1 MYAILRKI
9 RNISLPVDLKLK
21 LFDTMILPIVTY
33 GSEVWGFENVK
44 IIEKLHVQFCK
55 KIMRLR
61 NSTPNYM
68 VYGELGR
75 YPIEI
80 EINVKMVCFWNKLIS
95 SQDKL
100 SYCLY
105 QLMFNMHKN
114 NSYTFPWL
122 ESIRDVFNKT
132 GLGYIWNSQ
141 DVVPND
147 WLKSIVK
154 QSLCDQF
161 VQSWSSSLQNSS
173 KGQFYRMFKRDFICE
188 DYFLKLNTSSVFWIC
203 KLRTS
208 NMNFPVET
216 GRWSGLNRNERKC
229 PLCTSGVGDEMHYL
243 FQCDFF
249 STYRIK
255 YIPMYYIKY
264 PNIEKL
270 QGLLTYCN
278 KRVLENIS
286 VFLKIIYKTL
296 NNHR

>member
-147 WLKSIVK
+147 
-154 QSLCDQF
+154 
-161 VQSWSSSLQNSS
+161 
-173 KGQFYRMFKRDFICE
+173 
-188 DYFLKLNTSSVFWIC
+188 
-203 KLRTS
+203 
-208 NMNFPVET
+208 
-216 GRWSGLNRNERKC
+216 
-229 PLCTSGVGDEMHYL
+229 
-243 FQCDFF
+243 
-249 STYRIK
+249 
-255 YIPMYYIKY
+255 
-264 PNIEKL
+264 
-270 QGLLTYCN
+270 
-278 KRVLENIS
+278 
-286 VFLKIIYKTL
+286 
-296 NNHR
+296 

>member
-1 MYAILRKI
+1 MFCIH
-9 RNISLPVDLKLK
+9 ISGQKPSDYK
-21 LFDTMILPIVTY
+21 
-33 GSEVWGFENVK
+33 ENVSSQNHTYK
-44 IIEKLHVQFCK
+44 V
-55 KIMRLR
+55 
-61 NSTPNYM
+61 ST
-68 VYGELGR
+68 V
-75 YPIEI
+75 
-80 EINVKMVCFWNKLIS
+80 LIS
-95 SQDKL
+95 SRTDSQGL
-100 SYCLY
+100 C
-105 QLMFNMHKN
+105 HH
-114 NSYTFPWL
+114 NSVIFMRNQVLPSSSHNVHYMLIIT
-122 ESIRDVFNKT
+122 T

-161 VQSWSSSLQNSS
+161 VQSWSSSLQNSP
-173 KGQFYRMFKRDFICE
+173 KGQFYHMFKMDFKCE

-229 PLCTSGVGDEMHYL
+229 PLCTSGIGDEMHYL